1 MAISKMETVELV
13 NNGGSMTIDDFH
25 NGKLPMPKLFRVV
38 SVELGV
44 LRSCLGSG
52 YGVIFDCDETVIRKV
67 RRVKSRIGW
76 HWQLAREHKDQEL
89 WDYCLE
95 SDRESLN
102 NINYEYGLMK

>member
-1 MAISKMETVELV
+1 
-13 NNGGSMTIDDFH
+13 MTIDDFH

-38 SVELGV
+38 GVELGV
-44 LRSCLGSG
+44 LRSGLGSG

-67 RRVKSRIGW
+67 RRVKSKIGW
-76 HWQLAREHKDQEL
+76 HWQLAREHKDQEQ
-89 WDYCLE
+89 WDYYLE